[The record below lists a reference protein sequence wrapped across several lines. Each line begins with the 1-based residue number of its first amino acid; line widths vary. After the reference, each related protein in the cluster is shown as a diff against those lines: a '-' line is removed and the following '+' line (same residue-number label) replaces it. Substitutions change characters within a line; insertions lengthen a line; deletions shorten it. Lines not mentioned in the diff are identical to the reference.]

1 MIEFRKTHRH
11 TIDNIFV
18 LTLLTL
24 FCAVALLVVFIGA
37 KEYHSIANAMSDN
50 YNTRTV
56 TSYLQEKLNQ
66 NDIEKCISI
75 TSVGDCPAISTQKNV
90 NDSDYNTYIYCYNGY
105 LWEIT
110 CQSSLSVN
118 PGDGLKVIE
127 AYGFSA
133 DYITDNL
140 IELTVTDALDYTRHL
155 YVSLNS
161 TQ

>member
-18 LTLLTL
+18 LVLLTL
-24 FCAVALLVVFIGA
+24 FSAVALLVVFIGA

-50 YNTRTV
+50 YKTRTV

-66 NDIEKCISI
+66 NDAGQCISV
-75 TSVGDCPAISTQKNV
+75 TYVGDCPAVSIRRNA
-90 NDSDYNTYIYCYNGY
+90 NGSDYYTYIYCYNGY

-110 CQSSLSVN
+110 GQTSLAVN

-127 AYGFSA
+127 ANGFSA
-133 DYITDNL
+133 SYITDNL
-140 IELTVTDALDYTRHL
+140 IKLTVTDALDHTRHL

>member
-18 LTLLTL
+18 LVLLTL

-50 YNTRTV
+50 YKTRTV
-56 TSYLQEKLNQ
+56 TSYIQQKLNQ

-75 TSVGDCPAISTQKNV
+75 TSVGDCPAISIRKNV
-90 NDSDYNTYIYCYNGY
+90 NDSDYHTCIYCYDGY

-110 CQSSLSVN
+110 CQSYLAVN

-127 AYGFSA
+127 AQGFSA

-140 IELTVTDALDYTRHL
+140 IELTVTDALYNTRHL